1 MYDVVIRGGSVVDGT
16 GGPAKVADVGIRG
29 QRIETVGSLADVGD
43 ARVIDATGLVVAP
56 GFVDVHT
63 HYDAQVFWDT
73 TLSPSPLHGVTTV
86 IGGNCGFTIAPLSSE
101 PADGDYLMR
110 MLARVEGMPLE
121 SLQQGVPWDWT
132 SFGEY
137 LDRFDGTLSVNAG
150 FKVGHSAIRRV
161 VMGADATAGPASPE
175 QLDAMRSLLRESL
188 AAGGLGFSST
198 WSRTHND
205 ADGNMVP
212 SRHADPAEI
221 IALCEVVSEFPGTS
235 LEFLPMVGPFDDIAF
250 DLMADMSV
258 AAQRPL
264 NWNLLNVTAK
274 SLDDAWHQLEGGS
287 RAAERGGKVVG
298 LTIPMAMGLRLS
310 FLTGFVLD
318 ALPGWE
324 DAMALPLDQKMSLLA
339 DPDARAALDAGAQT
353 DHPLRGIAHWSSK
366 IITECF
372 SDETKPYEGRT
383 VGEIAEELGKEPFDT
398 LVDIALADDLRTAF
412 ALPERAEDR
421 ADWEARAAVWR
432 DGRAVI
438 GASDAG
444 AHLDL
449 LGTFNYST
457 HVLAK
462 AVREFGVV
470 SLEEAVQLITQVP
483 ASLYGLVDRGEL
495 REGAFADV
503 VVFDPQTSCSQ
514 AVADALRPS
523 RGGRS
528 DLRRGRRDRPSAR
541 QRPGDRRRRCLH
553 VGPPRHLVALGAR
566 HPDTGADLSPDS
578 SGLAHPFGRVP
589 FTVGSR

>member
-29 QRIETVGSLADVGD
+29 QRIETVGSLPDVGD
-43 ARVIDATGLVVAP
+43 ARVIDAAGLVVAP

-235 LEFLPMVGPFDDIAF
+235 LEFLPMVGPFDDTAF

-274 SLDDAWHQLEGGS
+274 SLDDAWHQLEGGN

-366 IITECF
+366 VITECF
-372 SDETKPYEGRT
+372 SDETRPYEGRT

-421 ADWEARAAVWR
+421 TDWEARAAVWR

-483 ASLYGLVDRGEL
+483 ASLYGLIDRGEL

-503 VVFDPQTSCSQ
+503 VVFDPQT
-514 AVADALRPS
+514 VAPKPLRTRFDLP
-523 RGGRS
+523 GGA
-528 DLRRGRRDRPSAR
+528 GRIYGEADGIDRVLVNGQEIVVDGAFTSAR
-541 QRPGDRRRRCLH
+541 PGTLLRSGRDTRT
-553 VGPPRHLVALGAR
+553 PAL
-566 HPDTGADLSPDS
+566 T
-578 SGLAHPFGRVP
+578 
-589 FTVGSR
+589 